1 MTDLPSDYELF
12 GWSLCLIESGK
23 GPVVKGW
30 NVNPVP
36 AETIEALGAGC
47 GLLHVLSGTCAW
59 DHDDLEASRKWWA
72 EEGVDVDAYLDEP
85 GSVQVSSGRPNRAKL
100 LFKVSPAVARTL
112 RTIKPK
118 GTGFELRCATA
129 QGLSVQDVLP
139 PSIHPVTKK
148 PYVWKY
154 GQDQGHWSKLPN
166 IPANVLRVW
175 RKLINTTPVT
185 EMVNEREPLD
195 TPIESVEAAIRSFI
209 KYKKLDTDDYD
220 DWIDVGMRLH
230 KQTKGR
236 PEGLIVFDR
245 VSKDSPKYKDFQ
257 DCKTHWESFTPDGAR
272 DMEAA
277 LRNRPAEKDE
287 FEDVAAA
294 EPDDETTEMQD
305 RKAKK
310 AKFAEA
316 REWLEKRLV
325 FVADSEGY
333 FDTERH
339 RVYHKEMAIEHMFTH
354 RMPKGKK
361 GAFMSPIKMLKES
374 GTKTI
379 VDRLGFHPGEGTIY
393 KDGDEKYANNYRN
406 RLPEPAEPTAVELQ
420 KIEWLF
426 DRIDDVPYREW
437 LLQFYGHVVQRPGV
451 KIKSAPLIWSATQGN
466 GKTTLVRVIPAL
478 LVGGYSREVNSGL
491 LNSDFNDYL
500 LNAWHVNLSEFRAG
514 SRNERDAISKKVE
527 QWIADDVV
535 PMHPKGQPG
544 YEMPN
549 HFFVTASSNADD
561 AAMISNDDRKWGIH
575 ELRAPQMEPF
585 EQEWIYTEFLAD
597 RARAAAVLRHYFLEV
612 DLGGFKAAARAPI
625 TAARSEMVKANA
637 GSALEMLE
645 VWAEERSGP
654 FERDAMQTADV
665 LDHLHKHTNMRLT
678 MHQLSKVLS
687 RPPFSGETRKV
698 RFGPGTY
705 NVMVLWNKPR
715 WATAAPAELMAHVR
729 GDDLSTDDD
738 DTLLT

>member
-12 GWSLCLIESGK
+12 GWSLCLIETGK
-23 GPVVKGW
+23 GPLQKGW
-30 NVNPVP
+30 NVNPAA

-72 EEGVDVDAYLDEP
+72 EEGVDIDAYLAEP
-85 GSVQVSSGRPNRAKL
+85 NSVQVSSGRPNRAKL
-100 LFKVSPAVARTL
+100 LFKVSLDVARTL

-154 GQDQGHWSKLPN
+154 GSDEGHWSKLPN
-166 IPANVLRVW
+166 IPAQVLRVW
-175 RKLINTTPVT
+175 RKLIATTPVT
-185 EMVNEREPLD
+185 EMVNEREPLEQ
-195 TPIESVEAAIRSFI
+195 PIAVVETAIRSFI
-209 KYKKLDTDDYD
+209 KSRKLDIGDYD
-220 DWIDVGMRLH
+220 DWIQVGMRIH
-230 KQTKGR
+230 KQVKAG
-236 PEGLIVFDR
+236 PEGLILWDR
-245 VSKDSPKYKDFQ
+245 ISKEGENYKSFQ
-257 DCKTHWESFTPDGAR
+257 DCKDHWESFDTSGSLG
-272 DMEAA
+272 MEAA
-277 LRNRPAEKDE
+277 LREQPAAKDE
-287 FEDVAAA
+287 FEDVGEAA
-294 EPDDETTEMQD
+294 PDEETTEMHD

-310 AKFAEA
+310 AKYLEA
-316 REWLEKRLV
+316 SQWLEKRLV
-325 FVADSEGY
+325 FVVGSEGY

-339 RVYHKEMAIEHMFTH
+339 RVYQKDMAIEHLFMH
-354 RMPKGKK
+354 RMPKTKK
-361 GAFMSPIKMLKES
+361 GVFVSPVKMLKES
-374 GTKTI
+374 ATKTV

-393 KDGDEKYANNYRN
+393 KDGDESYANNYRD
-406 RLPEPAEPTAVELQ
+406 RLPKPIEPSAVELQ

-437 LLQFYGHVVQRPGV
+437 LIQFYGHVVQRPGL

-466 GKTTLVRVIPAL
+466 GKTTLVRVLPSL

-514 SRNERDAISKKVE
+514 SRSERDAISKKVE

-561 AAMISNDDRKWGIH
+561 AALISNDDRKWGIH

-597 RARAAAVLRHYFLEV
+597 RARAAAVLRHYFLQV

-625 TAARSEMVKANA
+625 TAARTEMVKANA
-637 GSALEMLE
+637 GSAMELLET
-645 VWAEERSGP
+645 WAEERSGP
-654 FERDAMQTADV
+654 FAKDAVQVVEV
-665 LDHLHKHTNMRLT
+665 LDYLHKHTNMRMT
-678 MHQLSKVLS
+678 MHSLSKILL
-687 RPPFSGETRKV
+687 RPPFSGEARQV
-698 RFGPGTY
+698 RLGAGRFR
-705 NVMVLWNKPR
+705 VQILWNKSR
-715 WATAAPAELMAHVR
+715 WATATPADLIAHVR
-729 GDDLSTDDD
+729 GDDLSAYDDS
-738 DTLLT
+738 LLT